1 MTPIHEQTDCVIRR
15 LKTQESM
22 RNVRFVRAF
31 SDENIETPIH
41 GFLAAVSII
50 STSQSQD
57 FVGGW
62 ASSGVRGCMYTAEVE
77 IRVYSPYH
85 ENGNG
90 LSELVSAMLTG
101 LKEADEE
108 KLITA
113 AAASSIEF
121 DNELNSVFRKLCFTM
136 EFCLCEEGSA

>member
-1 MTPIHEQTDCVIRR
+1 MTPIREQTDCMIRR

-22 RNVRFVRAF
+22 QNVRFVRAF
-31 SDENIETPIH
+31 GDENIETPIQ

-57 FVGGW
+57 FVGEW
-62 ASSGVRGCMYTAEVE
+62 AASGVKGCMYTAEVE

-85 ENGNG
+85 ENGSG
-90 LSELVSAMLTG
+90 LSEMVSAMMTG

-121 DNELNSVFRKLCFTM
+121 DKELNSVFR
-136 EFCLCEEGSA
+136 

>member
-1 MTPIHEQTDCVIRR
+1 MTPIREQTDCMIRR

-22 RNVRFVRAF
+22 QNVRFVRAF
-31 SDENIETPIH
+31 GDEHIETPIQ

-57 FVGGW
+57 FVGEW
-62 ASSGVRGCMYTAEVE
+62 AASGVKGCMYTAEVE

-85 ENGNG
+85 ENGSG
-90 LSELVSAMLTG
+90 LSEMVSAMMTG

-121 DNELNSVFRKLCFTM
+121 DKELNSVFRKLCFTM
-136 EFCLCEEGSA
+136 EFCLCEEGNA

>member
-1 MTPIHEQTDCVIRR
+1 MTPIREQTDCMIRR

-22 RNVRFVRAF
+22 QNVRFVRAF
-31 SDENIETPIH
+31 GDENIETPIQ

-57 FVGGW
+57 FVGEW
-62 ASSGVRGCMYTAEVE
+62 AASGVKGCMYTAEVE

-85 ENGNG
+85 ETGSG
-90 LSELVSAMLTG
+90 LSEMVSTMMTG

-121 DNELNSVFRKLCFTM
+121 DKELNSVFRKLCFTM
-136 EFCLCEEGSA
+136 EFCLCEEGNA

>member
-1 MTPIHEQTDCVIRR
+1 MTPIREQTDCMIRR

-22 RNVRFVRAF
+22 QNVRFVRAF
-31 SDENIETPIH
+31 GDENIETPIQ

-57 FVGGW
+57 FVGEW
-62 ASSGVRGCMYTAEVE
+62 AASGVKGCMYTAEVE

-85 ENGNG
+85 ENGSG
-90 LSELVSAMLTG
+90 LSEMVSTMMTG

-121 DNELNSVFRKLCFTM
+121 DKELNSVFRKLCFTM

>member
-1 MTPIHEQTDCVIRR
+1 MTPIGEQRDCMMRR
-15 LKTQESM
+15 LKTSQSM
-22 RNVRFVRAF
+22 HTVRFVRAF
-31 SDENIETPIH
+31 GDENIETPIQ

-57 FVGGW
+57 FVGEW
-62 ASSGVRGCMYTAEVE
+62 AASGVKGCMYTAEVE

-85 ENGNG
+85 ENGSG
-90 LSELVSAMLTG
+90 LSEMVSTMMTG

-121 DNELNSVFRKLCFTM
+121 DKELNSVFRKLCFTM
-136 EFCLCEEGSA
+136 EFCLCEEGNA

>member
-1 MTPIHEQTDCVIRR
+1 MTPIREQTDCMIRR

-22 RNVRFVRAF
+22 QNVRFVRAF
-31 SDENIETPIH
+31 GDENIETPIQ

-57 FVGGW
+57 FVGEW
-62 ASSGVRGCMYTAEVE
+62 AASGVKGCMYTAEVE

-85 ENGNG
+85 ENGSG
-90 LSELVSAMLTG
+90 LSEMVSTMMTG

-121 DNELNSVFRKLCFTM
+121 DKELNSVFRKLCFTM
-136 EFCLCEEGSA
+136 EFCLCEEGNA

>member
-1 MTPIHEQTDCVIRR
+1 MTPIREQTDCMIRR

-22 RNVRFVRAF
+22 QNVRFVRAF
-31 SDENIETPIH
+31 GDENIETPIQ

-57 FVGGW
+57 FVGEW
-62 ASSGVRGCMYTAEVE
+62 AASGVKGCMYTAEVE
-77 IRVYSPYH
+77 IRVYTPYH
-85 ENGNG
+85 ENGSG
-90 LSELVSAMLTG
+90 LSEMVSAMMTG

-121 DNELNSVFRKLCFTM
+121 DKELNSVFRKLCFTM
-136 EFCLCEEGSA
+136 EFCLCEEGNA

>member
-1 MTPIHEQTDCVIRR
+1 MTPIREQTDCMIRR

-22 RNVRFVRAF
+22 QNVRFVRAF
-31 SDENIETPIH
+31 GDENIETPMQ

-57 FVGGW
+57 FVGEW
-62 ASSGVRGCMYTAEVE
+62 AASGVKGCMYTAEVE

-85 ENGNG
+85 ENGSG
-90 LSELVSAMLTG
+90 LSEMVSAMMTG

-121 DNELNSVFRKLCFTM
+121 DKELNSVFRKLCFTM
-136 EFCLCEEGSA
+136 EFCLCEEGNA